1 MFDNTYAAPCL
12 TSSPLTDSVSESTG
26 NAIPFVADPLT
37 PSESALRIPMF
48 SAADS
53 DAAMTPDSSVASSP
67 AAAADSNAAM
77 TDSSV
82 ASSPVV
88 DDAARFDVRYLQQ
101 TIDHHQMAIDMAELA
116 VDRAVNDDLRSLAQ
130 NIVETQTAERE
141 TMQTWLKDWYGFN
154 FEPEMN
160 PGEDRMLKEMSIMKG
175 AEFEIDFMRQMTMH
189 HMAGINDAVP
199 CTASAGRVELKE
211 LCNDIASTQM
221 REAEQMR
228 QWLRDR
234 YQTSVDM
241 IGVSPDADNGSI
253 PNGSFERG
261 NFTGWS
267 TVGHADIQ
275 MLDYG
280 VFPTDGAFQALIT
293 TESETVPGTEFES
306 RLGLKPGTLSTIYSG
321 TIDEGSA
328 LQLTFNAQAGDTLTF
343 DWNFLTNELESDL
356 VGSNND
362 FSFAVLQSFG
372 VGQQPLVSELADIHE
387 VPNTSRTM
395 FTNES
400 GYKTFSTTINTSGT
414 YTLSVGAVNIDD
426 PLFDSVLLLDNFQ
439 LTSA

>member
-1 MFDNTYAAPCL
+1 MFHSNGSSSSLTTDPLSTTSNGLAVTATPLTADSFSTSDLALHLSKSAASDVYAA
-12 TSSPLTDSVSESTG
+12 G
-26 NAIPFVADPLT
+26 
-37 PSESALRIPMF
+37 
-48 SAADS
+48 
-53 DAAMTPDSSVASSP
+53 SP
-67 AAAADSNAAM
+67 ASDES
-77 TDSSV
+77 
-82 ASSPVV
+82 
-88 DDAARFDVRYLQQ
+88 AARFDVRYLQQ

-116 VDRAVNDDLRSLAQ
+116 VDRAINNDLRALAQ
-130 NIVETQTAERE
+130 NIVANQTEERE
-141 TMQTWLKDWYGFN
+141 TMQTWLKDWYGFE

-160 PGEDRMLKEMSIMKG
+160 PGEERMMKEMSIMKG
-175 AEFEIDFMRQMTMH
+175 AEFEITFMRQMTMH

-199 CTASAGRVELKE
+199 CTASAGHVELKG

-267 TVGHADIQ
+267 TIGHADIQ

-293 TESETVPGTEFES
+293 TESETVSGTEFES
-306 RLGLKPGTLSTIYSG
+306 RLGLRQGTLSTIHSG
-321 TIDEGSA
+321 DIDEGSA

-356 VGSNND
+356 VGSSND
-362 FSFAVLQSFG
+362 FSFAVLQSIG
-372 VGQQPLVSELADIHE
+372 SEQQPLVYELTDIHE

-400 GYKTFSTTINTSGT
+400 GYRTFSATIDTSGT

-426 PLFDSVLLLDNFQ
+426 PLFDSVLLVDNFQ

>member
-1 MFDNTYAAPCL
+1 MFHSNGSSSSLTTDPLSTTSNGLALTATPLTADPFSASNLALRTKSAASDVYAA
-12 TSSPLTDSVSESTG
+12 G
-26 NAIPFVADPLT
+26 
-37 PSESALRIPMF
+37 
-48 SAADS
+48 
-53 DAAMTPDSSVASSP
+53 SP
-67 AAAADSNAAM
+67 ASDES
-77 TDSSV
+77 
-82 ASSPVV
+82 
-88 DDAARFDVRYLQQ
+88 AARFDVRYLQE
-101 TIDHHQMAIDMAELA
+101 TIGHHQMAIDMAELA

-130 NIVETQTAERE
+130 NIVANQTEERE
-141 TMQTWLKDWYGFN
+141 TMQTWLKDWYGFEY
-154 FEPEMN
+154 EPEMN
-160 PGEDRMLKEMSIMKG
+160 PGEERMIKEMSIMKG
-175 AEFEIDFMRQMTMH
+175 AEFEIDFMQQMTMH

-199 CTASAGRVELKE
+199 CTASAGHVELKE

-267 TVGHADIQ
+267 TVGHSDIQ
-275 MLDYG
+275 TLDYG

-306 RLGLKPGTLSTIYSG
+306 RLGLKPGTLSTIHSG
-321 TIDEGSA
+321 DIDEGSA
-328 LQLTFNAQAGDTLTF
+328 LQLTFNAQAGDKLTF

-356 VGSNND
+356 VGPSND
-362 FSFAVLQSFG
+362 FAFAVLQSPG
-372 VGQQPLVSELADIHE
+372 SEGQLSVNELADIHE
-387 VPNTSRTM
+387 TPNTSRSM
-395 FTNES
+395 ITNES

-426 PLFDSVLLLDNFQ
+426 PLFDSALLVDNFK
-439 LTSA
+439 LTPA